1 MSVASLRSPFL
12 SQDSHVAIDREVPA
26 AALLPARSP
35 FLARYERGDERHVD
49 TPLREAFAALV
60 DELHDEEFDEAMAG
74 VHDAARAFHD
84 RQLAAGRPRELADR
98 LLQQR
103 FEPLLRE
110 TGAMVDAVAERFA
123 PREGAG
129 IEEHEI
135 EQFTAAY
142 APREAMEPEFENFFG
157 KLIRKVGKAAKAVA
171 GKALR
176 GIAQLGL
183 APAMR
188 AIKSHLQAF
197 LKRALQR
204 VMGRLPPALQPHARK
219 LAQRLGF
226 AVAAPAPAAAPL
238 PAAVPVADP
247 AADAGAEPRADTAA
261 PADAGAPTLPD
272 AAGDDVA
279 TQQELDEELAGA
291 LLATDEAE
299 LEFELAAA
307 EHGADR
313 PAPPVFANLDDARER
328 FIADL
333 QALKEGESPEPAIQN
348 FLPAVLPALGI
359 VSKII
364 GRQRL
369 VNTVAGLLAPLVGRL
384 IGPEGSAALSRSIA
398 DLGLRA
404 LNMEAPD
411 TAFEAGAAASDEAAE
426 AAEAPQPAPAIAATV
441 EEAMARIAAL
451 PAALHEDR
459 ELFEAFALEAF
470 EAAAAANLPALF
482 PPATYRQRP
491 ELLEAGLNVAWP
503 LMPRHGGPRRYK
515 RCSGR
520 FRVTL
525 TPHMAGEIESFEGAP
540 LADHLHDQLGLADGG
555 EFEAEVALYE
565 ALPGTT
571 LADIARGER
580 EWLGAAASDEANAA
594 QLHPLTPQA
603 AAVLLGKP
611 GLGRAWHAGSRH
623 RPLAAGQRFYALRI
637 AGARPAAQRRRPLR
651 LRLTLDLV
659 RGELRACVFVSEVKA
674 QQLAVQLRRQAGAGP
689 LAAQFDRWIARRL
702 WHHLFGH
709 ARHRARIVHA
719 QLPPGTSAAQR
730 LQQLAPAAAQVLLRR
745 LRTWLVTA
753 FADGVKTQPAAILAA
768 TEHAADGITLRFTV
782 APAPGMKELGAL
794 LEGRGTADALAQALG
809 AAPAPKVALGVA
821 AGHACG

>member
-1 MSVASLRSPFL
+1 VSVASLRSPFL
-12 SQDSHVAIDREVPA
+12 SQDSHVAIDREAPAVPRR

-35 FLARYERGDERHVD
+35 FLALYDAGGESLVNQ
-49 TPLREAFAALV
+49 PLREAFAALV

-74 VHDAARAFHD
+74 VHAAARAFHD
-84 RQLAAGRPRELADR
+84 HQLATGRPREVADR
-98 LLQQR
+98 LLVQR

-110 TGAMVDAVAERFA
+110 TGAMVDALSEQFA
-123 PREGAG
+123 PHEGAG

-135 EQFTAAY
+135 DRFADGY
-142 APREAMEPEFENFFG
+142 VPREALDPEFEQFFG
-157 KLIRKVGKAAKAVA
+157 KLVRKVKKAAKAVA

-204 VMGRLPPALQPHARK
+204 VMGRLPTAVQPYARK

-226 AVAAPAPAAAPL
+226 ALPAPAPASVAEPIAAP
-238 PAAVPVADP
+238 AAPVAD
-247 AADAGAEPRADTAA
+247 AAT

-272 AAGDDVA
+272 PAGNEVG
-279 TQQELDEELAGA
+279 TQQELDEQLAGA

-299 LEFELAAA
+299 LEFELAAFEHEA
-307 EHGADR
+307 EAA
-313 PAPPVFANLDDARER
+313 APPVFATLDDARER
-328 FIADL
+328 FIDDL
-333 QALKEGESPEPAIQN
+333 QSLKEGESPEPAIQD

-359 VSKII
+359 VSKIV

-404 LNMEAPD
+404 LNLEAPEND
-411 TAFEAGAAASDEAAE
+411 AVDEAE
-426 AAEAPQPAPAIAATV
+426 SPQPAAAVAATV
-441 EEAMARIAAL
+441 EEAMARIATL
-451 PAALHEDR
+451 PAELHDDR

-482 PPATYRQRP
+482 PEATYRQRP

-503 LMPRHGGPRRYK
+503 LLPRSGGPRRYK

-520 FRVTL
+520 FRVAL

-540 LADHLHDQLGLADGG
+540 LADHLHDQLGLADAGAL
-555 EFEAEVALYE
+555 EAEVALYE
-565 ALPGTT
+565 SLPGTT

-580 EWLGAAASDEANAA
+580 EWLGAGASEEANAA
-594 QLHPLTPQA
+594 QLHPLTPHA

-611 GLGRAWHAGSRH
+611 GLGRAWRAGSRH
-623 RPLAAGQRFYALRI
+623 RPLAAGQRFYALRV
-637 AGARPAAQRRRPLR
+637 AGALPATQHRRPLH

-659 RGELRACVFVSEVKA
+659 HGELRACVFVSEVKA
-674 QQLAVQLRRQAGAGP
+674 QKLAVQLRQQAGAGT
-689 LAAQFDRWIARRL
+689 LATQFDRWIARRL
-702 WHHLFGH
+702 WHQLFGH

-719 QLPPGTSAAQR
+719 NLPPGGGVAQR
-730 LQQLAPAAAQVLLRR
+730 LQQVPPAAAQALLRR
-745 LRTWLVTA
+745 LRTWLVGA
-753 FADGVKTQPAAILAA
+753 YAEGLKAQSAAIVAA

-782 APAPGMKELGAL
+782 AAAPGLKELGAL
-794 LEGRGTADALAQALG
+794 LEGKGTADALGQAL
-809 AAPAPKVALGVA
+809 AAPAPKVALA
-821 AGHACG
+821 IAPGHACG

>member
-1 MSVASLRSPFL
+1 MSVATLRSPFL
-12 SQDSHVAIDREVPA
+12 SQDSHVAIDREAPPA
-26 AALLPARSP
+26 SLLPARSP
-35 FLARYERGDERHVD
+35 FLARYDAGADRQVD
-49 TPLREAFAALV
+49 QPLREAFAALV
-60 DELHDEEFDEAMAG
+60 DTLHDEAFDEALAG

-84 RQLAAGRPRELADR
+84 HQLAAGRPREVADR

-123 PREGAG
+123 PHEAAG
-129 IEEHEI
+129 IEEHEV

-142 APREAMEPEFENFFG
+142 APREPLAPEFEQFLG
-157 KLIRKVGKAAKAVA
+157 KLVRKVGKAAKAVA

-176 GIAQLGL
+176 GVARLGL
-183 APAMR
+183 APALR

-197 LKRALQR
+197 LKRVLQR
-204 VMGRLPPALQPHARK
+204 VMGRLPAALQPHARK

-226 AVAAPAPAAAPL
+226 ALPAPAPAAAPL
-238 PAAVPVADP
+238 PVAAAPGVDTGAVADAAV
-247 AADAGAEPRADTAA
+247 
-261 PADAGAPTLPD
+261 PADAGAPALPD
-272 AAGDDVA
+272 AAGDDVG
-279 TQQELDEELAGA
+279 TQQELDEALAGA

-299 LEFELAAA
+299 LELEVAAG
-307 EHGADR
+307 EHESDQ

-359 VSKII
+359 VSKLI

-369 VNTVAGLLAPLVGRL
+369 VGTLSGLLAPLVARL

-404 LNMEAPD
+404 LNMEAPGSD
-411 TAFEAGAAASDEAAE
+411 AEVADDAADE
-426 AAEAPQPAPAIAATV
+426 AEAPRAAPAVAATV
-441 EEAMARIAAL
+441 EEAVARIAAL
-451 PAALHEDR
+451 PATLHEDP

-482 PPATYRQRP
+482 PETTYRQRP

-503 LMPRHGGPRRYK
+503 LMPRQGGPRRYK

-520 FRVTL
+520 FRVAL

-540 LADHLHDQLGLADGG
+540 LADNLHDQLGLADAG
-555 EFEAEVALYE
+555 EIEAEVQLYE

-580 EWLGAAASDEANAA
+580 EWLGAGASDEANATH
-594 QLHPLTPQA
+594 LHPLTPQA

-611 GLGRAWHAGSRH
+611 GLGRAWRAGSRH
-623 RPLAAGQRFYALRI
+623 RPLAAGQRFYALRV
-637 AGARPAAQRRRPLR
+637 AGALPPAQRRRPLR
-651 LRLTLDLV
+651 LRLTLDLL
-659 RGELRACVFVSEVKA
+659 REELLACVFVSEVKA
-674 QQLAVQLRRQAGAGP
+674 QQLAVQLRRQAGAGA

-719 QLPPGTSAAQR
+719 ALPPGSSAAQR
-730 LQQLAPAAAQVLLRR
+730 LQKVPPAAAQALLRR
-745 LRTWLVTA
+745 VRSWLVTA
-753 FADGVKTQPAAILAA
+753 FAEGVKTQSAAIVAA

-782 APAPGMKELGAL
+782 SAAPGMKALGAL
-794 LEGRGTADALAQALG
+794 LEGRASADALAQALATG
-809 AAPAPKVALGVA
+809 PAPKVALAVA
-821 AGHACG
+821 PGHTGD